1 MQSSATVAGTIIPPR
16 HNYAYEHP
24 STAMQSLASY
34 SRTNTGYGGLG
45 GHEPNM
51 APSWSSYASIAPSP
65 LPVSAP
71 QLATNIPN
79 PNRYPS
85 YHGATYSMSSRPE
98 NIPASYDAVNV
109 QLPPIRPA
117 YAGHPVEPSALQQSR
132 PDYHQHGSGGSVPT
146 TNGTSQQPDAKRP
159 RMDIR
164 GILE

>member
-85 YHGATYSMSSRPE
+85 YHGATYNMSSRPE

-117 YAGHPVEPSALQQSR
+117 YAGHPVEPSALQQKQTRLSSAWIWWFST
-132 PDYHQHGSGGSVPT
+132 DYQRHQPT
-146 TNGTSQQPDAKRP
+146 TRCQKTTHGHP
-159 RMDIR
+159 RHT
-164 GILE
+164 